1 MGVPLGKW
9 TTVDDCGFDAE
20 GVSVGIKRE
29 AGVEHASIHAVID
42 KFASQERWQERTG
55 GIGFPL
61 VEDIPQDR
69 RDEFMM
75 ALAELTPEPDR
86 ARTNTPRTLSAAHIW
101 PSRLG

>member
-1 MGVPLGKW
+1 M
-9 TTVDDCGFDAE
+9 DDGGFDADR
-20 GVSVGIKRE
+20 VSIKLE
-29 AGVEHASIHAVID
+29 TGVEHAKIQAVVD
-42 KFASQERWQERTG
+42 QFASEEHWQERTG

-75 ALAELTPEPDR
+75 ALAELMPEPGHRDVR
-86 ARTNTPRTLSAAHIW
+86 ANTPRTPSAAHIW